1 MTLDITQNISQLIAS
16 QFPAIYREEGSN
28 IVAFLQAYYEFL
40 ESDPKY
46 AVYRNRDMFDS
57 TDIDEALDEFVI
69 HFKKKYLADFP
80 YLSGSDTRFLVKHII
95 DQYRAKGS
103 EQSLKLFMK
112 LAFGEDIEVYYPSSD
127 IFKLSDSKWVEPK
140 YVEVT
145 PSLKTASF
153 LGQRVY
159 SDRFNASGVVEN
171 IITKRVN
178 GKIFD
183 VVYLSDIIGQF
194 NTGDTLTV
202 DGNIED
208 SPVVTGSLTSVDISY
223 GGANFKIGDL
233 LDVWSDNGK
242 DGVVKV
248 QEIFRQTETVSFRL
262 IDGGY
267 GYTLNNN
274 TQIYVANSVVFIDNT
289 SLQFNHFDPVV
300 QVIQWLYANT
310 ANVVV
315 GSNAVS
321 TSNASVYGTV
331 VGKTGT
337 YFIVNTRV
345 GTFAGSPSVTLSGSP
360 ALTVTSVVTAN
371 TEGRLIANSFDR
383 VGVWRNSANATQFY
397 ESANSTN
404 NAYILI
410 NGVEK
415 KINSVADGS
424 GASFEIGTLSDV
436 STVSVITDR
445 ISPYT
450 AVPLNSTNYGF
461 RVTNTNIDSVISDA
475 LNFANIDIGTIQTL
489 KNVNPGTNY
498 DASTYIYV
506 ETPIVKDR
514 DYRDYVITIIPP
526 IAGSFSV
533 GDKVNQNNT
542 VFGRVKSVSGTTL
555 TIRNLTFGS
564 FLTANST
571 PLVGTRGSA
580 LIGTVAQDYTAN
592 TMGTNAYLSSDVF
605 GEPGTVAKL
614 KIVSSGVGYV
624 EDEPVMMTHRATA
637 NANPVSL
644 RGIAKLGTSGKQ
656 LGYWETKTSHINE
669 VDVRIR
675 DNKYYQ
681 EYSYDVI
688 AAQSFDKYE
697 KAVRSILHVAGT
709 ALFGSVAK
717 SSNVA
722 LDINVNSSIV
732 KTVLTASYLTSSNGD
747 FIITGSTGLNIV
759 VQTEVEV

>member
-1 MTLDITQNISQLIAS
+1 MTLDITHNISQLIAS
-16 QFPAIYREEGSN
+16 QFPAIYREEGDN
-28 IVAFLQAYYEFL
+28 IIAFLQAYYEFL

-46 AVYRNRDMFDS
+46 AISRNRDMFDS
-57 TDIDEALDEFVI
+57 TDIDEALDEFII

-80 YLSGSDTRFLVKHII
+80 YLSSSDTRFLVKHII
-95 DQYRAKGS
+95 DEYRAKGS

-145 PSLKTASF
+145 PSLKTTSF
-153 LGQRVY
+153 LGKRVY
-159 SDRFNASGVVEN
+159 SDRFNASGIVEN

-183 VVYLSDIIGQF
+183 VVYLTDIVGQF

-223 GGANFKIGDL
+223 GGANFKVGDL

-242 DGVVKV
+242 DGVAKV
-248 QEIFRQTETVSFRL
+248 QEIFSQTETVSFNL

-267 GYTLNNN
+267 GYTLDGN

-310 ANVVV
+310 ANVSLGANV
-315 GSNAVS
+315 VS
-321 TSNASVYGTV
+321 TSNTSVYGTV
-331 VGKTGT
+331 VDKTGA
-337 YFIVNTRV
+337 YFKVNTRV
-345 GTFAGSPSVTLSGSP
+345 GTFVGTPSVNVNGVGP
-360 ALTVTSVVTAN
+360 LTITSVVNAN
-371 TEGRLIANSFDR
+371 TEGKLIAQSFDR

-404 NAYILI
+404 GTYLLI

-415 KINSVADGS
+415 KIVSVADGI
-424 GASFEIGTLSDV
+424 GAGFQIGTLTDTE
-436 STVSVITDR
+436 TVSVVTD
-445 ISPYT
+445 IVGNYT

-461 RVTNTNIDSVISDA
+461 QVTNTNINSVLSTA
-475 LNFANIDIGTIQTL
+475 LNSTNLDIGTIQTL
-489 KNVNPGTNY
+489 KSVNPGANY
-498 DASTYIYV
+498 DASVFIYID
-506 ETPIVKDR
+506 TPLISQH
-514 DYRDYVITIIPP
+514 DYRDYVITITSP
-526 IAGSFSV
+526 ISGSFSV
-533 GDKVNQNNT
+533 GDKVNQSGT
-542 VFGRVKSVSGTTL
+542 VFGRVKSVNGTTL

-564 FLTANST
+564 SLTANST
-571 PLVGTRGSA
+571 LLVGPGGSA
-580 LIGTVAQDYTAN
+580 LIGTVAQDYAAN
-592 TMGTNAYLSSDVF
+592 TMGTNAYVSSDVF
-605 GEPGTVAKL
+605 GDPGTVAKL
-614 KIVSSGVGYV
+614 KIVSSGIGYV
-624 EDEPVMMTHRATA
+624 DEEPVMMTHRATT
-637 NANPVSL
+637 NVNP
-644 RGIAKLGTSGKQ
+644 IALTGTARLGTSGKQ

>member
-1 MTLDITQNISQLIAS
+1 MTVDITKNISQLIAS
-16 QFPAIYREEGSN
+16 QFPSLYREEGEN
-28 IVAFLQAYYEFL
+28 IIAFLQAYYEFL

-46 AVYRNRDMFDS
+46 SVYRNRSIFE
-57 TDIDEALDEFVI
+57 TGDIDEALDEFVV

-80 YLSGSDTRFLVKHII
+80 YLSSTDTRFLVKHII
-95 DQYRAKGS
+95 DQYRTKGS

-112 LAFGEDIEVYYPSSD
+112 LAFGEDVEVYYPSSD

-145 PSLKTASF
+145 PSLKTATF
-153 LGQRVY
+153 LGKRVY

-183 VVYLSDIIGQF
+183 VVYLSDIVGQF
-194 NTGDTLTV
+194 ETGDTLTV
-202 DGNIED
+202 DGDTED
-208 SPVVTGSLTSVDISY
+208 SPVVIGSLTTVDITF

-248 QEIFRQTETVSFRL
+248 QEIFSQTDTVSFDI

-267 GYTLNNN
+267 GATLNAN
-274 TQIYVANSVVFIDNT
+274 TKIYVANSIIFIENT
-289 SLQFNHFDPVV
+289 ALQFNHFDPVI

-310 ANVVV
+310 ANVTV
-315 GSNAVS
+315 GANVVS
-321 TSNASVYGTV
+321 TSNTSVYGTV
-331 VGKTGT
+331 VDKTGT
-337 YFIVNTRV
+337 YFKVNTRV
-345 GTFAGSPSVTLSGSP
+345 GTFVGSPSVTVNGVGP
-360 ALTVTSVVTAN
+360 LTITSVVNAN
-371 TEGRLIANSFDR
+371 TEGRLIAQSVDR

-397 ESANSTN
+397 ASANNTN
-404 NAYILI
+404 HAYITI

-415 KINSVADGS
+415 KINSVAAGS
-424 GASFEIGTLSDV
+424 GAAFEIGTLSDAT
-436 STVSVITDR
+436 TVSVITDLVGN
-445 ISPYT
+445 YL

-461 RVTNTNIDSVISDA
+461 RVTNTDINTVLSSA
-475 LNFANIDIGTIQTL
+475 FNSASLEIGTIRTL
-489 KNVNPGTNY
+489 KNVNPGANY
-498 DASTYIYV
+498 DASTYVYID
-506 ETPIVKDR
+506 TPVVSDR
-514 DYRDYVITIIPP
+514 EYRDYVVTINAPT
-526 IAGSFSV
+526 GSFIA
-533 GDKVNQNNT
+533 GDKVNQSNT
-542 VFGRVKSVSGTTL
+542 VFGRVKGVTGNTL
-555 TIRNLTFGS
+555 TIRNLTFGN
-564 FLTANST
+564 FLSANST
-571 PLVGTRGSA
+571 LLVGPNGSA
-580 LIGTVAQDYTAN
+580 TISSVAFDYTAN
-592 TMGTNAYLSSDVF
+592 TMGTNSYISSPVF

-614 KIVSSGVGYV
+614 KIISSGVGYID
-624 EDEPVMMTHRATA
+624 EEPVMMTHRSST
-637 NANPVSL
+637 NLNPVAL
-644 RGIAKLGTSGKQ
+644 TGVARLGTSGKQ

-697 KAVRSILHVAGT
+697 KLVRNVLHVAGT
-709 ALFGSVAK
+709 ALYGSVAR

-722 LDINVNSSIV
+722 LDVNVNSSIV

-747 FIITGSTGLNIV
+747 FIITGSTGLNII

>member
-1 MTLDITQNISQLIAS
+1 MTVDITKNISQLIAS
-16 QFPAIYREEGSN
+16 QFPSLYREEGEN
-28 IVAFLQAYYEFL
+28 IIAFLQAYYEFL

-46 AVYRNRDMFDS
+46 SVYRNRSIFE
-57 TDIDEALDEFVI
+57 TGDIDEALDEFVV

-80 YLSGSDTRFLVKHII
+80 YLSSTDTRFLVKHII
-95 DQYRAKGS
+95 DQYRTKGS

-112 LAFGEDIEVYYPSSD
+112 LAFGEDVEVYYPSSD

-145 PSLKTASF
+145 PSLKTATF
-153 LGQRVY
+153 LGKRVY

-183 VVYLSDIIGQF
+183 VVYLSDIVGQF
-194 NTGDTLTV
+194 ETGDTLTV
-202 DGNIED
+202 DGDTED
-208 SPVVTGSLTSVDISY
+208 SPVVIGSLTTVDITF

-248 QEIFRQTETVSFRL
+248 QEIFSQTDTVSFDI

-267 GYTLNNN
+267 GTTLNAN
-274 TQIYVANSVVFIDNT
+274 TKIYVANSVVFIDNT
-289 SLQFNHFDPVV
+289 ALQFNHFDPVI

-310 ANVVV
+310 ANVTV
-315 GSNAVS
+315 GANVVS
-321 TSNASVYGTV
+321 TSNTSVYGTV
-331 VGKTGT
+331 VDKTGT
-337 YFIVNTRV
+337 YFKVNTRV
-345 GTFAGSPSVTLSGSP
+345 GTFVGSPSVTVNGVGP
-360 ALTVTSVVTAN
+360 LTITSVVNAN
-371 TEGRLIANSFDR
+371 TEGRLIAQSADR
-383 VGVWRNSANATQFY
+383 VGVWRDAANAQFYASANT
-397 ESANSTN
+397 TN
-404 NAYILI
+404 HAYIKI

-415 KINSVADGS
+415 KINSVAAGS
-424 GASFEIGTLSDV
+424 GAAFEIGTLSD
-436 STVSVITDR
+436 STTVSVITDLVGN
-445 ISPYT
+445 YL

-461 RVTNTNIDSVISDA
+461 QVTNTDINTVLSSA
-475 LNFANIDIGTIQTL
+475 FNSTSLEIGTIRTL
-489 KNVNPGTNY
+489 KNVNPGANY
-498 DASTYIYV
+498 DASTYVYID
-506 ETPIVKDR
+506 TPIVSDR
-514 DYRDYVITIIPP
+514 EYRDYVITITAPT
-526 IAGSFSV
+526 GSFIA
-533 GDKVNQNNT
+533 GDKVNQSNT
-542 VFGRVKSVSGTTL
+542 VFGRVKGVNGNTL
-555 TIRNLTFGS
+555 TIRNLTFGNFFS
-564 FLTANST
+564 ANST
-571 PLVGTRGSA
+571 LLVGPNGSA
-580 LIGTVAQDYTAN
+580 AISSVAFDYTAN
-592 TMGTNAYLSSDVF
+592 TMGTNSYISSPVF

-614 KIVSSGVGYV
+614 KIISSGVGYID
-624 EDEPVMMTHRATA
+624 EEPVMMTHRAST
-637 NANPVSL
+637 NLNPVAL
-644 RGIAKLGTSGKQ
+644 TGVARLGTSGKQ

-697 KAVRSILHVAGT
+697 KLVRNVLHVAGT
-709 ALFGSVAK
+709 ALYGSVAR

-722 LDINVNSSIV
+722 LDVNVNSSIV

-747 FIITGSTGLNIV
+747 FIITGSTGLNII

>member
-1 MTLDITQNISQLIAS
+1 MTLDITHNISQLIAS
-16 QFPAIYREEGSN
+16 QFPAIYREEGDN
-28 IVAFLQAYYEFL
+28 IIAFLQAYYEFL

-46 AVYRNRDMFDS
+46 AINRNRDMFDS
-57 TDIDEALDEFVI
+57 TDIDEALDEFII

-80 YLSGSDTRFLVKHII
+80 YLSSSDTRFLVKHII
-95 DQYRAKGS
+95 DEYRAKGS

-208 SPVVTGSLTSVDISY
+208 SPIVAGSLTSVDISY

-248 QEIFRQTETVSFRL
+248 QEIFSQTETVSFN
-262 IDGGY
+262 IVDGGY
-267 GYTLNNN
+267 GYTLNGN
-274 TQIYVANSVVFIDNT
+274 TQIYVANSVVFVDNT
-289 SLQFNHFDPVV
+289 SLQFNHFDPVI

-310 ANVVV
+310 ANVSLGANV
-315 GSNAVS
+315 VS
-321 TSNASVYGTV
+321 TSNTSVYGTV
-331 VGKTGT
+331 VDKTGT
-337 YFIVNTRV
+337 YFKVNTRV
-345 GTFAGSPSVTLSGSP
+345 GTFVGTPSVNVNGVGP
-360 ALTVTSVVTAN
+360 LTITSVVNAN
-371 TEGRLIANSFDR
+371 TEGRLLAQSFDR
-383 VGVWRNSANATQFY
+383 VGVWRNSTNATQFY
-397 ESANSTN
+397 ESVSNTN
-404 NAYILI
+404 NAYVLI

-415 KINSVADGS
+415 KINSVAAGS
-424 GASFEIGTLSDV
+424 GAGFQVGTLSDTQ
-436 STVSVITDR
+436 TVSVVTDLVGN
-445 ISPYT
+445 YT

-461 RVTNTNIDSVISDA
+461 QVTNTDINSVLSTA
-475 LNFANIDIGTIQTL
+475 LNSTNLDIGTIQTL
-489 KNVNPGTNY
+489 KSINPGTLY
-498 DASTYIYV
+498 DASVYIYI
-506 ETPIVKDR
+506 ETPVIDSH
-514 DYRDYVITIIPP
+514 DYRDYVITITSP
-526 IAGSFSV
+526 ITGSFSV
-533 GDKVNQNNT
+533 GDKVNQSGT
-542 VFGRVKSVSGTTL
+542 VFGRVKSVNGTTL

-571 PLVGTRGSA
+571 LLVGPQGSA

-592 TMGTNAYLSSDVF
+592 TMGTNAYVSSDVF
-605 GEPGTVAKL
+605 GDPGTVARL
-614 KIVSSGVGYV
+614 KIVSSGIGYV
-624 EDEPVMMTHRATA
+624 DEESVMMTHRATT
-637 NANPVSL
+637 NVNP
-644 RGIAKLGTSGKQ
+644 IALTGTARLGTSGKQ

-717 SSNVA
+717 SSNIA